1 MGYKLRFVVF
11 LSILAG
17 SFNLK
22 AQNDTV
28 ATRVTS
34 DSIQT
39 VRRVYAAP
47 RIDSATLARMQQVR
61 DSLTW
66 FYLKPDPKRKNL
78 FVAEMLKKHIV
89 KDPTFLSQAQ
99 PSKENTYGTGKALP
113 RYLKWEFFI
122 LLGLLIA
129 FAALR
134 LAFKKQMEL
143 VFQAF
148 YNDRSLAQINK
159 EENLF
164 NSWYFLLSFLLFSLF
179 VGFFIY
185 LFLERYTGNDGTF
198 SLFLYISIFFALFLG
213 LKIVSLRFLGYF
225 FYVQRLTKEYINS
238 IYLSFFNVSLFLIP
252 LTICFAL
259 SVGNGNWILFG
270 GAGIILLAFGLQ
282 MLRVIIHILNN
293 YKVSKFYL
301 ILYLCTFELCPIIV
315 IVKALT
321 I

>member
-1 MGYKLRFVVF
+1 MGYKLLFVIF
-11 LSILAG
+11 LSILLGAL
-17 SFNLK
+17 SLK
-22 AQNDTV
+22 AQDDTLTAQ
-28 ATRVTS
+28 AT
-34 DSIQT
+34 DSVQT
-39 VRRVYAAP
+39 VRRVYASP
-47 RIDSATLARMQQVR
+47 RIDSATLAQMQHVR

-66 FYLKPDPKRKNL
+66 FYLKPNPKRENL
-78 FVAEMLKKHIV
+78 FVAEMLKKYIV
-89 KDPTFLSQAQ
+89 TDPTFLSQTQ
-99 PSKENTYGTGKALP
+99 TLKEKTYGTGKELP
-113 RYLKWEFFI
+113 RYLKWEFFV
-122 LLGLLIA
+122 LLALLIA

-185 LFLERYTGNDGTF
+185 LFLERYTGKEGAF
-198 SLFLYISIFFALFLG
+198 SLFLYISISFALFLG
-213 LKIVSLRFLGYF
+213 LKIFSLRFIGYF

-259 SVGNGNWILFG
+259 SVTNSHWILFS

-282 MLRVIIHILNN
+282 MLRVSIHILNN

-315 IVKALT
+315 IVKALS